1 MNHIVILN
9 IIYTLIAAIHGALY
23 WDSLKEKSKA
33 RYFNLVVVV
42 LSVIIVAMN
51 SMRLLAWQGMWY
63 LE

>member
-42 LSVIIVAMN
+42 LSIIIVAMN
-51 SMRLLAWQGMWY
+51 SMRLLT
-63 LE
+63 